1 MHPRHLLPGDRH
13 NQLLRHEG
21 PGWPGGGNNTPPLPC
36 TGWTAP
42 AFRTQVRRSPAVV
55 PTTPQPPANERLG
68 RRLGCLPDAKLPA
81 AKPRA
86 GGRRWL
92 PDVQPPTLD
101 GSPRVGGHPRAD
113 LVDHQPRVQ
122 GHYLWI
128 DRDRLPRAEP
138 ARGRDPLAR
147 MAGHLEDAELY
158 PSSAGGARR
167 RQFLPGPGRAQW
179 WGRGRVPSTAG
190 GQEDPSSDCAE
201 QGNPRCPHAAAVASA
216 DRHRGSCRKG
226 VSGALSR
233 QG

>member
-1 MHPRHLLPGDRH
+1 LQTTHRRCLNWMDSSCPP
-13 NQLLRHEG
+13 NTG
-21 PGWPGGGNNTPPLPC
+21 P
-36 TGWTAP
+36 AII
-42 AFRTQVRRSPAVV
+42 AVV
-55 PTTPQPPANERLG
+55 PTNSATISQRAPW

-101 GSPRVGGHPRAD
+101 GSSRVGRHPRAD
-113 LVDHQPRVQ
+113 LIDHQPPPQR
-122 GHYLWI
+122 HHLWI
-128 DRDRLPRAEP
+128 DRDRLPRAGP

-167 RQFLPGPGRAQW
+167 RQVLPGPGRARW
-179 WGRGRVPSTAG
+179 CGRGRVPATTG
-190 GQEDPSSDCAE
+190 GQEDPTSDSTE
-201 QGNPRCPHAAAVASA
+201 QCNPRCLHAAAVASA
-216 DRHRGSCRKG
+216 DQHGG
-226 VSGALSR
+226 GPVAGGSGARSR